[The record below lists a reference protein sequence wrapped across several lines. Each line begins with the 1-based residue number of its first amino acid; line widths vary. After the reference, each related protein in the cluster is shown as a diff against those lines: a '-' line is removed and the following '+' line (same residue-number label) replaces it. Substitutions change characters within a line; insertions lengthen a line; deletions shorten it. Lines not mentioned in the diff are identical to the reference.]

1 MAVLVKV
8 GNNLT
13 KCLNFYV
20 KNQIRERCLVYGA
33 EKQSKRN
40 EAFLRTTGITQ
51 SKCNQ
56 GFNLTYYYDELFVSD
71 FREFP
76 LKI

>member
-1 MAVLVKV
+1 MPEFL
-8 GNNLT
+8 
-13 KCLNFYV
+13 
-20 KNQIRERCLVYGA
+20 REKSNKGTVFGLWGR
-33 EKQSKRN
+33 KTIKRN